1 MDREAMMRCI
11 EALRAGG
18 TRKQAAAAAGLPAR
32 KIESW
37 RGHDAVFR
45 YACLLAMELHDLE
58 QGQAKVLAAL
68 QFGGGGGSD
77 APHIAPNS
85 NRPLQRRSSK
95 RLKFNETR
103 QQAFLN
109 HFAATADANASAAA
123 AGVCIATVNKR
134 RRKHPDFAAAWQEA
148 LTHAVALL
156 EAEAVRQRLQ
166 AQQRLSDN
174 LEPSGEMA
182 QEFERVMKLLA
193 RWDRKGGGVGP
204 RSRAPLAKEAWTF
217 EQAIE
222 ALEKRLRALG
232 HLKDGDLPPED
243 GGDLLPGGEGELPTR
258 IAGPLPGE
266 TP

>member
-1 MDREAMMRCI
+1 MRCI

-32 KIESW
+32 KIDSW

-68 QFGGGGGSD
+68 QFEGGGGD
-77 APHIAPNS
+77 APHIAPNV

-95 RLKFNETR
+95 RLKFNENR

-123 AGVCIATVNKR
+123 AGVCVATVNKR
-134 RRKHPDFAAAWQEA
+134 RRKYPDFAAAWQDA

-156 EAEAVRQRLQ
+156 EAEAVRQRLA
-166 AQQRLSDN
+166 AQSRLSDN

-193 RWDRKGGGVGP
+193 RWDRKGGGIGP
-204 RSRAPLAKEAWTF
+204 RPRAPAPKEAWTF
-217 EQAIE
+217 EEAIE

-232 HLKDGDLPPED
+232 HLKGGDLPPED
-243 GGDLLPGGEGELPTR
+243 GGDLLPGSDGELPPH

-266 TP
+266 AP